1 MDRMERPKI
10 IKEVDLIYWFPE
22 ELKYI
27 SDLNEHIDW
36 LEVLIKE
43 QMRVLNDAFGVAIKK
58 NIYDNLK
65 K

>member
-10 IKEVDLIYWFPE
+10 IKEEDLIYLFPE

-43 QMRVLNDAFGVAIKK
+43 QRRVLNDAFGVAIKK
-58 NIYDNLK
+58 NIYDN
-65 K
+65 